1 MTVSKKTA
9 VTIALVIIAAAVI
22 AILVSSTMVTVPTG
36 HTGVVVTFG
45 HVEDYVL
52 DEGVHFKLPWQTV
65 TKMDNRAQKETL
77 TFQAFSSDIQQ
88 VDVICSVNFSV
99 DRETSQNLYRN
110 VGVDYYGTVMEPRVY
125 ESVKS
130 VFARYSAENLVGQR
144 NVLSDEV
151 MSVLSPEM
159 KQYGIEIINISIEDI
174 DFSDVFT
181 NAVESKQVAE
191 QSKLQAQIEQEQ
203 KTMEQ
208 NAEAQRK
215 LIEVEAVAE
224 AAKIK
229 ADADAY
235 AARVKAEAEA
245 EANEKISASISA
257 LYNEYKEIEKWN
269 GELPQIV
276 SGDGS
281 SVLPILDFNK

>member
-1 MTVSKKTA
+1 
-9 VTIALVIIAAAVI
+9 
-22 AILVSSTMVTVPTG
+22 
-36 HTGVVVTFG
+36 
-45 HVEDYVL
+45 
-52 DEGVHFKLPWQTV
+52 
-65 TKMDNRAQKETL
+65 
-77 TFQAFSSDIQQ
+77 
-88 VDVICSVNFSV
+88 
-99 DRETSQNLYRN
+99 
-110 VGVDYYGTVMEPRVY
+110 
-125 ESVKS
+125 
-130 VFARYSAENLVGQR
+130 
-144 NVLSDEV
+144 
-151 MSVLSPEM
+151 
-159 KQYGIEIINISIEDI
+159 
-174 DFSDVFT
+174 
-181 NAVESKQVAE
+181 
-191 QSKLQAQIEQEQ
+191 
-203 KTMEQ
+203 MEQ